1 MTAAAVV
8 DDGRRDVDACRGAA
22 GTVSGL
28 YRNADGAVD
37 GMLAV
42 AE

>member
-1 MTAAAVV
+1 VTAAAVV
-8 DDGRRDVDACRGAA
+8 DDGRRDVDACRDAA
-22 GTVSGL
+22 GTVS

-37 GMLAV
+37 GTLAV